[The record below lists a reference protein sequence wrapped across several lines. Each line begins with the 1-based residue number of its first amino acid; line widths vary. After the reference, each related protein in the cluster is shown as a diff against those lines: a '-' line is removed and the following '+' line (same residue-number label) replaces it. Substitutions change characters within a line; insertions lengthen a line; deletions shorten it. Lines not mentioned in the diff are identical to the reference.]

1 MGTKPDK
8 NLFSFT
14 GDEKGNIW
22 LNGDILF
29 WDKDYNGDTR
39 EYTLDFRDIDVADD
53 IADTLKFSGARD
65 LTVFVQGN
73 VPGGYEDCIDVNNH
87 CKNLTVIAEGLIP
100 RGRYC
105 ATIKGG
111 SANIKI
117 VGNLLSHGEATDV
130 ALGEHSDQSML
141 PTVGVS
147 LGITSIDGSKV
158 DYWQFNANNPSF
170 LDGTG
175 PYNQEIKIPSWFR
188 GTFAR
193 IYRWLKK
200 FLPI

>member
-73 VPGGYEDCIDVNNH
+73 VPGGYEDCIDINNH
-87 CKNLTVIAEGLIP
+87 CKNLKEVVQISKL
-100 RGRYC
+100 
-105 ATIKGG
+105 
-111 SANIKI
+111 SAICCLMARLLMLLWENIVTK
-117 VGNLLSHGEATDV
+117 VCYLQSELLWELLLSMVVKLITGN
-130 ALGEHSDQSML
+130 SMQTIL
-141 PTVGVS
+141 PF
-147 LGITSIDGSKV
+147 
-158 DYWQFNANNPSF
+158 WME
-170 LDGTG
+170 LDHI
-175 PYNQEIKIPSWFR
+175 IKR
-188 GTFAR
+188 
-193 IYRWLKK
+193 
-200 FLPI
+200 